1 MMRGSV
7 AGGQSWR
14 ETSHSRH
21 MNASPN
27 SVNGLRFLPIFLS
40 RRAFPPALDHD
51 SDPYGSMAS
60 VRLLLPVVIMSL
72 CTRSRGAKASLTAH
86 GALPVV
92 LRLRGGVT
100 GNELRA
106 RAAQLRRREPRAPE
120 PQQAEAVCDADE
132 SSGAG
137 DDSSSTEGGDDARWG
152 VEERHGELHCRLRG
166 APVAISLAEL
176 EAPIDDWE
184 GAPSLLFVAAAE
196 GHVPL
201 LRALVA
207 HGADMTRVNDD
218 EDTALHVAAYHGHVK
233 TINCLC
239 SAGVPVSA
247 TNNHGATALHA
258 AAFGGRGRAA
268 CALLACG
275 ASAEA
280 TDAHGMTAADIAEA
294 LGHAR
299 ATYS

>member
-1 MMRGSV
+1 
-7 AGGQSWR
+7 
-14 ETSHSRH
+14 
-21 MNASPN
+21 
-27 SVNGLRFLPIFLS
+27 
-40 RRAFPPALDHD
+40 
-51 SDPYGSMAS
+51 MAS

-137 DDSSSTEGGDDARWG
+137 DGSSSTEGGGDARWG

-218 EDTALHVAAYHGHVK
+218 ADTALHVAAYHGHVK

-258 AAFGGRGRAA
+258 AAFGGRARAA